1 MANTDR
7 ETINNMVKLAM
18 AKLTATFSPGLT
30 EECRYHAH
38 FHLKKIN
45 AKILEEFEEKK
56 QATISQEHSSLS
68 DFERRLLQDMVDDL
82 D

>member
-1 MANTDR
+1 MDNTDSFS
-7 ETINNMVKLAM
+7 ISKMVKLAM
-18 AKLTATFSPGLT
+18 AQLTPTFSPGLT
-30 EECRYHAH
+30 EECRYYAH
-38 FHLKKIN
+38 SHSKKIY

>member
-1 MANTDR
+1 MANFDSNYITKIV
-7 ETINNMVKLAM
+7 ELAIER
-18 AKLTATFSPGLT
+18 LTPTFSPGLT
-30 EECRYHAH
+30 EECRYYAH
-38 FHLKKIN
+38 SHSKKIY